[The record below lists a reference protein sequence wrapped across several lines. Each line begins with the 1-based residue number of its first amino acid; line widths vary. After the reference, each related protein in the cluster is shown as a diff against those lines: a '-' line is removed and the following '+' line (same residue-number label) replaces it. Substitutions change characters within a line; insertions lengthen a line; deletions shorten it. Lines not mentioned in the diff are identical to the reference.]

1 MKAALKNH
9 LVLTSGRLTTL
20 LVCMLF
26 SLIASGFSAPD
37 YTEFS
42 GKIVD
47 KKTGIALAHATVSIK
62 GTNIAVVT
70 NADGQFLLKLPKN
83 IENPQMSVSYIGYKV
98 TQVSLMDMTEKEHKI
113 ELESAAVQLP
123 MLSVSSR
130 DATVLIRS
138 MLDQKAKNY
147 SDSSSVMTAFY
158 RESIRKNRTYVSLAE
173 AVAEINKQSYLSTRP
188 DAVRLFKSRK
198 KTDYSRLDTLNFKL
212 MGGPFNSLYL
222 DVVKYTENLF
232 TEDVFNNYDF
242 SFDKATYI
250 DKQPIYIVDFKQK
263 KDISAPLYYGKLYID
278 GETMALRSAV
288 FDLNISDK
296 DEAAKL
302 FIMKK
307 PFNARVYPLEAKY
320 RIDYREKDGKWYYS
334 YSRIELGLRI
344 SWKRRLFNTTYY
356 STVEMAVTDFGHSA
370 EKKSIAWKDKIKPSV
385 IIADEASGF
394 TEHEF
399 WGEFNVI
406 EPEKPI
412 DAAIRKIQKQLEKEK
427 E

>member
-9 LVLTSGRLTTL
+9 FLQPSVRIIAVLL
-20 LVCMLF
+20 CLF
-26 SLIASGFSAPD
+26 CFFSASGFAAPE
-37 YTEFS
+37 YMEFS

-47 KKTGIALAHATVSIK
+47 KKTGNALAHATVCIK
-62 GTNIAVVT
+62 GTNIAVIT
-70 NADGQFLLKLPKN
+70 NADGQFLLKLPKT
-83 IENPQMSVSYIGYKV
+83 IENPEMSVSYIGYKV
-98 TQVSLMDMTEKEHKI
+98 KQISLLSFNDKEHKI

-123 MLSVSSR
+123 VLSVTSR
-130 DATVLIRS
+130 DAAELIRS
-138 MLDQKAKNY
+138 MLGQKAKNY

-158 RESIRKNRTYVSLAE
+158 RESIRKNRSYVSLAE
-173 AVAEINKQSYLSTRP
+173 AVAEINKQSYTSARP

-198 KTDYSRLDTLNFKL
+198 KTDYSRIDTLNFKL

-222 DVVKYTENLF
+222 DVIKYTENMF
-232 TEDVFNNYDF
+232 TEDVFANYDF

-250 DKQPIYIVDFKQK
+250 DKQPIFVVDFKQK
-263 KDISAPLYYGKLYID
+263 KDVNAPLYYGKLYID

-288 FDLNISDK
+288 FDLNITDK
-296 DEAAKL
+296 DEAGRM

-307 PFNARVYPLEAKY
+307 PFNARVYPVEAKY

-356 STVEMAVTDFGHSA
+356 STVEMAITDFGHSA
-370 EKKSIAWKDKIKPSV
+370 EKKSFTYKDRIKPTV
-385 IIADEASGF
+385 IIADEATGF
-394 TEHEF
+394 SDPEF

>member
-9 LVLTSGRLTTL
+9 FLQPSVRIIAVLL
-20 LVCMLF
+20 CLF
-26 SLIASGFSAPD
+26 CFFSASGFAAPE
-37 YTEFS
+37 YMEFS

-47 KKTGIALAHATVSIK
+47 KKTGNALAHATVCIK
-62 GTNIAVVT
+62 GTNIAVIT
-70 NADGQFLLKLPKN
+70 NADGQFLLKLPKT
-83 IENPQMSVSYIGYKV
+83 IENPEMSVSYIGYKV
-98 TQVSLMDMTEKEHKI
+98 KQISLLSFNDKEHKI

-123 MLSVSSR
+123 VLSVTSR
-130 DATVLIRS
+130 DAAELIRS
-138 MLDQKAKNY
+138 MLGQKAKNY

-158 RESIRKNRTYVSLAE
+158 RESIRKNRSYVSLAE
-173 AVAEINKQSYLSTRP
+173 AVAEINKQSYTSARP

-198 KTDYSRLDTLNFKL
+198 KTDYSRIDTLNFKL

-222 DVVKYTENLF
+222 DVIKYTENMF
-232 TEDVFNNYDF
+232 TEDVFANYDF

-250 DKQPIYIVDFKQK
+250 DKQPIFVVDFKQK
-263 KDISAPLYYGKLYID
+263 KDVNAPLYYGKLYID

-288 FDLNISDK
+288 FDLNITDK
-296 DEAAKL
+296 DEAGRM

-307 PFNARVYPLEAKY
+307 PFNARVYPVEAKY

-356 STVEMAVTDFGHSA
+356 STVEMAITDFGHSA
-370 EKKSIAWKDKIKPSV
+370 EKKSFTYKDRIKPTV
-385 IIADEASGF
+385 IITDEATGF
-394 TEHEF
+394 SDPEF